1 MSFFDNLGIG
11 ISAQW
16 DELFKTNSHLTR
28 VFGIKYDDEIGALNV
43 NYYNITIGKRQ
54 RRGSNS
60 KKVRKELVTIYDSQY
75 NKIVSFD
82 LEDWMYF
89 TNIDMISVNTIVDF
103 DIFSNYTSI
112 KLDTLCNIEILEN
125 ICCKNI
131 YIHKTNI
138 KLNNITADLITIE
151 NSIDI
156 KNITNVTCKNLK
168 SFETV
173 ASNFFY
179 NGQAICSYYVDEK
192 IEQQLYLLDQLY
204 IEDNPYKTYCNTA
217 YIEIAKNLFHSIL
230 YKQSKTTIYDDAL
243 KSLKDNNNINLI
255 NVFAG
260 LNPSYITNSE
270 AYCEY
275 EIKL

>member
-11 ISAQW
+11 ICAQW
-16 DELFKTNSHLTR
+16 DELIKTNSYLTR

-43 NYYNITIGKRQ
+43 NHYNITIGKRQ
-54 RRGSNS
+54 RRSSNS

-112 KLDTLCNIEILEN
+112 KLETLCNIDTLEN
-125 ICCKNI
+125 ISCKNL
-131 YIHKTNI
+131 YINKINI

-156 KNITNVTCKNLK
+156 KNISNVTCKNLK
-168 SFETV
+168 SFETI

-204 IEDNPYKTYCNTA
+204 IEDNPYKTNCNTA
-217 YIEIAKNLFHSIL
+217 YIETAKNLFHYMI

-243 KSLKDNNNINLI
+243 KFLKKNNNISLI
-255 NVFAG
+255 NFFAG
-260 LNPSYITNSE
+260 HHPSYMINSD

>member
-1 MSFFDNLGIG
+1 M
-11 ISAQW
+11 
-16 DELFKTNSHLTR
+16 FKTNSHLTR

-43 NYYNITIGKRQ
+43 NHYNITIGKRK

-60 KKVRKELVTIYDSQY
+60 KTIRKELVTIYDSQY

-89 TNIDMISVNTIVDF
+89 TNIDTIAVNTIVDF

-112 KLDTLCNIEILEN
+112 KLDTLCNIDTLEN

-131 YIHKTNI
+131 YINKTNI

-156 KNITNVTCKNLK
+156 KNISNVTCKNLK
-168 SFETV
+168 SFETI

-179 NGQAICSYYVDEK
+179 EEHAICSYYVDEK
-192 IEQQLYLLDQLY
+192 IEKQLNLLNHLY
-204 IEDNPYKTYCNTA
+204 IEDNPYKTNCNIA
-217 YIEIAKNLFHSIL
+217 YIDTAKKVFNTML
-230 YKQSKTTIYDDAL
+230 YKQSKTSIYNDAL
-243 KSLKDNNNINLI
+243 KYLKDNNNISLI
-255 NVFAG
+255 NVFVG
-260 LNPSYITNSE
+260 LNPSYMTNND

-275 EIKL
+275 EIKF